1 MGFFLESLL
10 KLKICKIER
19 YESNHLS
26 NIKCISVELV
36 IIGNWNTIFTH
47 EIDSLSDI
55 DTVIEFHFIVA
66 FHGIC

>member
-26 NIKCISVELV
+26 NIKCISVEIV

-55 DTVIEFHFIVA
+55 DTHSN
-66 FHGIC
+66 